1 MTGPFVPIE
10 DLSKHFSVSV
20 STIRAWVRQ
29 GHIPKNTYIKVGN
42 TYRFSIDDVSTALT
56 TAAGK
61 ETKVEK
67 TSGATAAVG
76 GLAAV
81 TNVEL
86 ARGYTEHDAEPE
98 YSLDEDL

>member
-42 TYRFSIDDVSTALT
+42 TYRFSIDDVSVALT
-56 TAAGK
+56 KKDTDKPSTNGASTVVAANGLGALS
-61 ETKVEK
+61 EVSFVENN
-67 TSGATAAVG
+67 
-76 GLAAV
+76 
-81 TNVEL
+81 TNP
-86 ARGYTEHDAEPE
+86 DIN
-98 YSLDEDL
+98 LDDDM

>member
-42 TYRFSIDDVSTALT
+42 TYRFSIDDVSVALT
-56 TAAGK
+56 KKDADNPKSNGASTVVAA
-61 ETKVEK
+61 
-67 TSGATAAVG
+67 SGLGAISGVNFTD
-76 GLAAV
+76 
-81 TNVEL
+81 
-86 ARGYTEHDAEPE
+86 H
-98 YSLDEDL
+98 SEDLDITLDDDM

>member
-29 GHIPKNTYIKVGN
+29 GHIPKDTYIKVGN

-56 TAAGK
+56 KRDT
-61 ETKVEK
+61 VLVDD
-67 TSGATAAVG
+67 AT
-76 GLAAV
+76 V
-81 TNVEL
+81 TVSEVAPVSAL
-86 ARGYTEHDAEPE
+86 LSDSAE
-98 YSLDEDL
+98 LDEDL

>member
-42 TYRFSIDDVSTALT
+42 TYRFSIDDVSVALT
-56 TAAGK
+56 KKDA
-61 ETKVEK
+61 EK
-67 TSGATAAVG
+67 PTVTVG

-81 TNVEL
+81 SNVEL
-86 ARGYTEHDAEPE
+86 VQGYTEHDAEPN
-98 YSLDEDL
+98 LDEDL

>member
-10 DLSKHFSVSV
+10 DLSKHFAVSV

-29 GHIPKNTYIKVGN
+29 GHIPKDTYIKVGN
-42 TYRFSIDDVSTALT
+42 TYRFSIDDVSVALT
-56 TAAGK
+56 NKDA
-61 ETKVEK
+61 EK
-67 TSGATAAVG
+67 PTVSVG

-81 TNVEL
+81 ASVQ
-86 ARGYTEHDAEPE
+86 HDAEPK

>member
-67 TSGATAAVG
+67 TTITVG

>member
-29 GHIPKNTYIKVGN
+29 GHIPKDTYIKVGN
-42 TYRFSIDDVSTALT
+42 TYRFSIDDVSIALT
-56 TAAGK
+56 KAAGNT
-61 ETKVEK
+61 TKK
-67 TSGATAAVG
+67 STSATATVG

-81 TNVEL
+81 TDVEL
-86 ARGYTEHDAEPE
+86 VQGYTSDDMETE
-98 YSLDEDL
+98 YHLDEDL